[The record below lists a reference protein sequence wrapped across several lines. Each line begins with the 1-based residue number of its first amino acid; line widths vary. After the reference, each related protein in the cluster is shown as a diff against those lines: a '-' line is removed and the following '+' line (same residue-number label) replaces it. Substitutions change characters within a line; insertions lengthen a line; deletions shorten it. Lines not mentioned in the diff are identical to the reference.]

1 MNVSDNNP
9 NQQFQQQSQQQQQPS
24 TPQPTSLQQFHA
36 VNSDFTHQTFQRWLD
51 LLVDA
56 NSNDEVKLKAITDLS
71 LNLEVRVEANYLSLS
86 WLYNIINLK

>member
-9 NQQFQQQSQQQQQPS
+9 NQQFQQQQSQQQPS
-24 TPQPTSLQQFHA
+24 TPQPTSLQQFH
-36 VNSDFTHQTFQRWLD
+36 VVSSDFTHQTFQKWLD

-71 LNLEVRVEANYLSLS
+71 LNLEVRVEANYLS
-86 WLYNIINLK
+86 

>member
-9 NQQFQQQSQQQQQPS
+9 NQQFQQQQSQQQQQPS
-24 TPQPTSLQQFHA
+24 TPQPTSLQQFHVNI
-36 VNSDFTHQTFQRWLD
+36 VNSDFTHQTFQKWLD

-71 LNLEVRVEANYLSLS
+71 LNLEVREEANYLS
-86 WLYNIINLK
+86 